1 MAMRLIM
8 SALLMFRSK
17 SLSAAMVVSADIVS
31 SDKVDRQP
39 QTIFFIIFSL
49 LSARSADALE
59 TGKQHKTRL
68 CVFGGLCVD
77 M

>member
-17 SLSAAMVVSADIVS
+17 SLSAAMMISAHIVL
-31 SDKVDRQP
+31 SDKVDRRR
-39 QTIFFIIFSL
+39 FLIIFIL

-59 TGKQHKTRL
+59 TGKQHKIP
-68 CVFGGLCVD
+68 
-77 M
+77 